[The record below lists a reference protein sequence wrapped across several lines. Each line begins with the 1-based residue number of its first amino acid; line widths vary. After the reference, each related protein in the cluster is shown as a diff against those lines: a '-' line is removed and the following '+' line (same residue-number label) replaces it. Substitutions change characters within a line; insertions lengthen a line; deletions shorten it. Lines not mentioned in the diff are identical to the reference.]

1 MERLLDSSRS
11 LCPTKPLHRLRDPV
25 FLRIPHFPFQHGHA
39 CCNKLFH
46 IQSIHG
52 FVLSAFPFTQG
63 RIITASYFRK
73 TRQKA
78 LAEELIKPKYQAH
91 SPHTPTLP
99 RWGKE
104 LIESA
109 GRAGVNSLHSLEIQ
123 TQTVQ
128 AIGLALLFYVVLSKY
143 FDLLW

>member
-1 MERLLDSSRS
+1 MTP
-11 LCPTKPLHRLRDPV
+11 PT
-25 FLRIPHFPFQHGHA
+25 I
-39 CCNKLFH
+39 
-46 IQSIHG
+46 
-52 FVLSAFPFTQG
+52 
-63 RIITASYFRK
+63 
-73 TRQKA
+73 
-78 LAEELIKPKYQAH
+78 
-91 SPHTPTLP
+91 P

-123 TQTVQ
+123 IQTVQ